1 MSTLLNKEDGNI
13 TKELLSKHSPLL
25 NRAPASRD
33 KNPREKGALRPQP
46 NRDCVKIVNEKNSAT
61 ATNAAAENDE
71 DSEAEKLSPLLNT
84 KIESLPKEVTT
95 LSPLHIEG
103 IEDSIDDTDTDL
115 DENENN
121 DERDKVI
128 IKMFCL

>member
-1 MSTLLNKEDGNI
+1 MSTLLNKEDNNL

-46 NRDCVKIVNEKNSAT
+46 NRDCVKIINEKNAGTT
-61 ATNAAAENDE
+61 ATNESAEHDD
-71 DSEAEKLSPLLNT
+71 DSDAEKLSPLLNSKLNSVIKDAT
-84 KIESLPKEVTT
+84 NA
-95 LSPLHIEG
+95 SPLHIDGVE
-103 IEDSIDDTDTDL
+103 ESIDDTDTDM

-121 DERDKVI
+121 ANKEKV
-128 IKMFCL
+128 C